1 MLNFLYDLTATQPTP
16 DSKFHGAGTYGEI
29 VFLKLLQIFDAQKV
43 AFFVAYDSKRYI
55 NEELINAADKLNLTF
70 LDIQKES
77 PKEICSKYKIDRF
90 YSALLDESIPWEFA
104 NAQVITTVHGLRGLE
119 MPLDRI
125 ALNYDKSVKTKIKDF
140 LKLYIFNKRQIAKIY
155 KGYKRF
161 FVNDYKII
169 TVSNHSKASII
180 SFFPKVKD
188 EDIKVFSSPTFDQ
201 LKDDSVLEIP
211 LLKINNITAKKY
223 FILTSGA
230 RWIKN
235 NMRAIFAFDDLFMKN
250 DQLLKDFKVVITGVP
265 DKTVF
270 TRYIKNKDKFVF
282 FDYVERDLLAS
293 LEANAYAF
301 VYPSLNEGFG
311 YPPVEA
317 MKYGV
322 PVAASGTSS
331 IPEICGDAALYFD
344 PYSISEIKN
353 RIIQLCN
360 TELYNNW
367 VEKAKAQYNKV
378 SMMQKKD
385 LDSMAE
391 YLLEIK

>member
-201 LKDDSVLEIP
+201 LKDDSVLETP

-282 FDYVERDLLAS
+282 FDYVERNLLAS

>member
-77 PKEICSKYKIDRF
+77 PKGICSKYKIDRF

-201 LKDDSVLEIP
+201 LKDDSVLETP

-367 VEKAKAQYNKV
+367 VEKAKTQYNKV

>member
-55 NEELINAADKLNLTF
+55 NEELINAADKLNLMF

-201 LKDDSVLEIP
+201 LKDDSVLETP

>member
-70 LDIQKES
+70 IDIQKES

-265 DKTVF
+265 DKAVF

>member
-77 PKEICSKYKIDRF
+77 PKGICSKYKIDRF

-201 LKDDSVLEIP
+201 LKDDSVLETP

>member
-125 ALNYDKSVKTKIKDF
+125 ALNYDKSVKTKVKDF

-201 LKDDSVLEIP
+201 LKDDSVLETP

>member
-29 VFLKLLQIFDAQKV
+29 VFFKLLQIFDDQKI

-90 YSALLDESIPWEFA
+90 YSALLDESIPWDFA

-119 MPLDRI
+119 MPLDKI
-125 ALNYDKSVKTKIKDF
+125 ALTYDKTVKAKVKDF
-140 LKLYIFNKRQIAKIY
+140 LKLYIFKQRQITKIY
-155 KGYKRF
+155 KGYERF

-169 TVSNHSKASII
+169 TVSNHSKASIMA
-180 SFFPKVKD
+180 FFPKVKD

-201 LKDDSVLEIP
+201 LTDKSVS
-211 LLKINNITAKKY
+211 KILPFGYKNITPKKY

-235 NMRAIFAFDDLFMKN
+235 NMRAILAFDDLFIKN
-250 DQLLKDFKVVITGVP
+250 AQLLKDFKVVITGVS

-282 FDYVERDLLAS
+282 FDYVERDLLET

-311 YPPVEA
+311 YPPVES

-331 IPEICGDAALYFD
+331 ISEICGDAAIYFD

-360 TELYNNW
+360 TEQYNNW
-367 VEKAKAQYNKV
+367 VEKAKAQYVKV

-385 LDSMAE
+385 LDNMAK